1 MTKAKIL
8 ITHKNYSIP
17 LKSEIFTPIQTGTVL
32 SDVIFDDMLHDNE
45 GKNISDKNDFLC
57 ELTAVY
63 WAWKNYD
70 KLGNPDYIG
79 FMHNRRHFIFNDNEW
94 VKHPKGFVVFPK
106 LDDDY
111 IKQCSLNDDET
122 IKNIKDFDCI
132 IPNPVHIGNVYE
144 QFKQEHDVKY
154 YDLALS
160 ILKKKYPEYSEVADS
175 YNASEESYVWC
186 MGIYAKGLF
195 KRYASWL
202 FDILFELMP
211 QIDFTGYTSQEARLP
226 GYIGERLTGIFF
238 TKLFQENIKIRKLNV
253 SFLQDVKKIYI
264 PKLFP
269 YFKKDYAVLAV
280 SSSNEYVPY
289 LSVYLTSIAENAS
302 DNHNYDIIIFEH
314 SISELNKQLLI
325 NKFSKKNISI
335 RFCNP
340 DIYLQGKNLYVS
352 LNYFKEECYFRLV
365 APLALEH
372 FSKVLFSDIDLIF
385 NKDPWLLFSIPMQG
399 YPIACANDYVWG
411 ALLNLNPNM
420 KKYALETLKLE
431 RPYSYMNTGV
441 MLMDITQFNQK
452 NYPTQLLDLV
462 CRNKFQFQEQDGLN
476 SFFQNNIL
484 EINPSWNYVVPDA
497 NWDNIYKSM
506 PLEQYKKM
514 QQASQDPG
522 IIHFSGP
529 MKPWKNV
536 KKFFY
541 YIYMEYARKS
551 PLYEDIIL
559 NMLNQKLMVRAEIGN
574 NEVFVLRQ
582 ELEKIHF
589 PNINNHF
596 DQIETEISTLY
607 KAATQ
612 RRLNIR
618 KIYYKVMSNIC
629 LTSVQRKKYR
639 NKLKNIINI

>member
-1 MTKAKIL
+1 
-8 ITHKNYSIP
+8 
-17 LKSEIFTPIQTGTVL
+17 
-32 SDVIFDDMLHDNE
+32 
-45 GKNISDKNDFLC
+45 
-57 ELTAVY
+57 
-63 WAWKNYD
+63 
-70 KLGNPDYIG
+70 
-79 FMHNRRHFIFNDNEW
+79 
-94 VKHPKGFVVFPK
+94 
-106 LDDDY
+106 
-111 IKQCSLNDDET
+111 
-122 IKNIKDFDCI
+122 
-132 IPNPVHIGNVYE
+132 
-144 QFKQEHDVKY
+144 
-154 YDLALS
+154 
-160 ILKKKYPEYSEVADS
+160 
-175 YNASEESYVWC
+175 
-186 MGIYAKGLF
+186 
-195 KRYASWL
+195 
-202 FDILFELMP
+202 
-211 QIDFTGYTSQEARLP
+211 
-226 GYIGERLTGIFF
+226 
-238 TKLFQENIKIRKLNV
+238 
-253 SFLQDVKKIYI
+253 
-264 PKLFP
+264 
-269 YFKKDYAVLAV
+269 
-280 SSSNEYVPY
+280 
-289 LSVYLTSIAENAS
+289 
-302 DNHNYDIIIFEH
+302 
-314 SISELNKQLLI
+314 
-325 NKFSKKNISI
+325 
-335 RFCNP
+335 
-340 DIYLQGKNLYVS
+340 
-352 LNYFKEECYFRLV
+352 
-365 APLALEH
+365 
-372 FSKVLFSDIDLIF
+372 
-385 NKDPWLLFSIPMQG
+385 MQG

-618 KIYYKVMSNIC
+618 KIYYKVMSYIC